1 MFEWIS
7 IALLT
12 VLLIIVLYPLYFILI
27 ASVSDP
33 LDVNGGRVR
42 LYPVNFTL
50 EGYRSILGNG
60 AIWGGYGNTLL
71 YMAVGTAVNVA
82 VTVMGAYPLS
92 RKDLLGRNAVMMLI
106 TFTMFFSGGLIPTY
120 LLVKS
125 LGLLNSMWAVIL
137 PGAVSVWNL
146 IIARTFF
153 QLSIPEELREA
164 AVMDGCSDLVFFAR
178 VALPLSKAIV
188 AVLVLFYAVGHWNS
202 FFGALIY
209 FRDEDKYPLQLI
221 LRNMLIRGDVQETLN
236 VELAAGSPAADSIKY
251 GAIVVASVPMLVLYP
266 FVQKY
271 FVKGVMLGSLKG

>member
-1 MFEWIS
+1 MFS
-7 IALLT
+7 KALLT
-12 VLLIIVLYPLYFILI
+12 ALLIIVLYPLYFILI

-42 LYPVNFTL
+42 FLPVRFTL
-50 EGYRSILGNG
+50 EGYRSILANG
-60 AIWGGYGNTLL
+60 AIWRGYGNTML
-71 YMAVGTAVNVA
+71 YMTVGTVVNVA
-82 VTVMGAYPLS
+82 VTIMGAYPLS
-92 RKDLLGRNAVMMLI
+92 RKELLGRNAVMMLI
-106 TFTMFFSGGLIPTY
+106 TFTMFFSGGLVPTY

-125 LGLLNSMWAVIL
+125 LGLINSMWAVIL

-153 QLSIPEELREA
+153 QHSIPEELREA
-164 AVMDGCSDLVFFAR
+164 AVMDGCTDLRFFAK
-178 VALPLSKAIV
+178 VALPLSKAIL

-236 VELAAGSPAADSIKY
+236 VGLGAGSPEADSIKY
-251 GAIVVASVPMLVLYP
+251 AAIVVAGVPMLVLYP

>member
-1 MFEWIS
+1 M
-7 IALLT
+7 ALLT
-12 VLLIIVLYPLYFILI
+12 VLLIVVLYPLYFILI

-33 LDVNGGRVR
+33 LDVNGGGVR
-42 LYPVNFTL
+42 LFPVGLTT
-50 EGYRSILGNG
+50 EGYRSILGSG
-60 AIWGGYGNTLL
+60 AIWRGYGNTLL
-71 YMAVGTAVNVA
+71 YMTVGTAVNVA

-92 RKDLLGRNAVMMLI
+92 RKELLGRNAVMMLI
-106 TFTMFFSGGLIPTY
+106 TFTMFFSGGLVPTY

-153 QLSIPEELREA
+153 QHSIPEELREA
-164 AVMDGCSDLVFFAR
+164 AITDGCTDLRFFAL

-209 FRDEDKYPLQLI
+209 FRDDSKYPLQLI

-236 VELAAGSPAADSIKY
+236 MELGAGGSAADSIKY
-251 GAIVVASVPMLVLYP
+251 AAIVVASVPMLALYP